1 MFKTKFLTQS
11 LCAISLL
18 GVAAPIIPNIT
29 TNIQAVSFAT
39 SSDQTGSLALSPKHH
54 VNFSGTYSDG
64 AKISNNAI
72 SHNGQTAAFTNR
84 GFATL
89 GKTTYFKD
97 GSILTDGVLKQPG
110 KSAVHINYD
119 GEKTFR
125 DGTVITN
132 NIAFFSDG
140 LVINFNNVDQKT
152 LNTYEIQHDKSNNT
166 VTRENYIYNLKNG
179 TEKYNGK
186 SYAAV
191 KDSDSFKGDKTFDES
206 ANSTTS
212 GVSTKDSDS
221 NSQPTQDNDDTTKQ
235 TGKIN
240 VSFLSENQQTIKP
253 AILLEGQ
260 AGQYDQQLADT
271 IDENRTINYDNKT
284 YKLKE
289 MDVDG
294 QKVLDFDTS
303 NNDDANSNN
312 NDSTDSTDST
322 DPTDTTDTSGNTNNS
337 SQNGDSTTPDSD
349 QQTNSSGKSS
359 NSNNSSNSS
368 VNYDSS
374 DNSPDNE
381 TKPDLDNSNSTNS
394 SSDSINNS
402 NGQNK
407 NSQND
412 SSNTDTTSDMNDS
425 SNSQKE
431 NKSQNTDTSTSDELA
446 TIKDQLKYDPVKT
459 KQVKLIYTD
468 SNGEDANQNGDSL
481 PDTSTAK
488 ESNLQLLGSFLNH
501 QSLIKAIEKI
511 FLNK

>member
-322 DPTDTTDTSGNTNNS
+322 DPTDTSGNTNNS

>member
-72 SHNGQTAAFTNR
+72 SHNGQTATFTNR

-322 DPTDTTDTSGNTNNS
+322 DPTDNSGNTNNS

>member
-72 SHNGQTAAFTNR
+72 SHNGQTAEFTNR

-322 DPTDTTDTSGNTNNS
+322 DPTDNSGNTNNS

>member
-322 DPTDTTDTSGNTNNS
+322 DPTDTSGNTNNS
-337 SQNGDSTTPDSD
+337 SQNGESTTPDSD

>member
-54 VNFSGTYSDG
+54 VTFSGIYSDG

-72 SHNGQTAAFTNR
+72 SHNGQTATFTNR

-322 DPTDTTDTSGNTNNS
+322 DPTDTSGNTNNS

>member
-72 SHNGQTAAFTNR
+72 SHNGQTAEFTNR

-322 DPTDTTDTSGNTNNS
+322 DPTDTSGNTNNS

>member
-54 VNFSGTYSDG
+54 VTFSGIYSDG
-64 AKISNNAI
+64 AKISNNAV
-72 SHNGQTAAFTNR
+72 SHNGQTAPFTNR

-303 NNDDANSNN
+303 NNDDTNSNN

-322 DPTDTTDTSGNTNNS
+322 DPTDTSGNTNNS

>member
-322 DPTDTTDTSGNTNNS
+322 DPTDTSGNTNNS

-381 TKPDLDNSNSTNS
+381 TKPDLDNNNSTNS
-394 SSDSINNS
+394 SSDSTNNS

-412 SSNTDTTSDMNDS
+412 SSNTNTTSDMNDS

>member
-72 SHNGQTAAFTNR
+72 SHNGQTATFTNR

-322 DPTDTTDTSGNTNNS
+322 DPTDTSGNTNNS

>member
-64 AKISNNAI
+64 AKISNNSI

-322 DPTDTTDTSGNTNNS
+322 DPTDTSGNTNNS

>member
-72 SHNGQTAAFTNR
+72 SHNGQTAPFTNR

-322 DPTDTTDTSGNTNNS
+322 DPTDTSGNTNNS

>member
-191 KDSDSFKGDKTFDES
+191 RDSDSFKGDKTFDES

-322 DPTDTTDTSGNTNNS
+322 DPTDTSGNTNNS

>member
-72 SHNGQTAAFTNR
+72 SHNGQTAEFTNR

-322 DPTDTTDTSGNTNNS
+322 DPTDTSGNINNS

>member
-72 SHNGQTAAFTNR
+72 SHNGQTATFTNR

-322 DPTDTTDTSGNTNNS
+322 DPTDTSGNTNNS
-337 SQNGDSTTPDSD
+337 SQNGDSTIPDSD

-511 FLNK
+511 LLNK

>member
-72 SHNGQTAAFTNR
+72 SHNGQTAEFTNR

-221 NSQPTQDNDDTTKQ
+221 NSQPTQVNDDTTKQ

-322 DPTDTTDTSGNTNNS
+322 DPTDTSGNTNNS

>member
-312 NDSTDSTDST
+312 NNSTDSTDST
-322 DPTDTTDTSGNTNNS
+322 DPTDTSGNTNNS

>member
-322 DPTDTTDTSGNTNNS
+322 DPTDNSGNTNNS

>member
-54 VNFSGTYSDG
+54 VTFSGIYSDG

-72 SHNGQTAAFTNR
+72 SHNGQTATFTNR

-322 DPTDTTDTSGNTNNS
+322 DPTDTSGNTNSS

-349 QQTNSSGKSS
+349 QQTNSSDKSS

>member
-18 GVAAPIIPNIT
+18 SVAAPIIPNIT

-54 VNFSGTYSDG
+54 VTFSGTYSDG

-221 NSQPTQDNDDTTKQ
+221 NLQPTQDNDDTTKQ

-322 DPTDTTDTSGNTNNS
+322 DPTDTSGNTNNS

-381 TKPDLDNSNSTNS
+381 TKPDLDNNNSTNS
-394 SSDSINNS
+394 SSDSTNNS

>member
-72 SHNGQTAAFTNR
+72 SHNGQTAEFTNR

-322 DPTDTTDTSGNTNNS
+322 DPTDTSGNTNNS
-337 SQNGDSTTPDSD
+337 SQNGDSTIPDSD

>member
-191 KDSDSFKGDKTFDES
+191 RDSDSFKGDKTFDES

-322 DPTDTTDTSGNTNNS
+322 DPTDTSGNTNNS

-412 SSNTDTTSDMNDS
+412 SSNTDTNSDMNDS